1 MTDPKT
7 FVGTL
12 TRGFGH
18 GRAYSC
24 GLLLVR

>member
-1 MTDPKT
+1 M
-7 FVGTL
+7 GTL